1 MLKRREQAI
10 CKCCGQRLLIRHGV
24 QLSPLLADLLD
35 MVERCKDGIACET
48 LAGIFY
54 PGKSDFDGRNCIHA
68 NVVHLNAKLAET
80 DIEVRAPG
88 YKRDSAYRIIKRC
101 NP

>member
-24 QLSPLLADLLD
+24 QLPPLLADLLD
-35 MVERCKDGIACET
+35 MIERCPGGISCAT

-54 PGKSDFDGRNCIHA
+54 PDKSDFDGRQCVHV
-68 NVVHLNAKLAET
+68 NVHHLNVKLAET
-80 DIEVRAPG
+80 DLQVRAPG
-88 YKRDSAYRIIKRC
+88 YKRDSAYRIIKRR